1 MEFLLHRRSSSPLSS
16 FEANDKSTVRP
27 CPPASPPAT
36 LSVSLKRYHPFG
48 YILMLHFDS
57 NLTHPMAYLTQPL
70 FMYRIYQAFLYLMKR
85 ISEAEMGGKQA
96 ETSNPRDRAPLSGGK
111 LVDNRIPWRGD
122 SGLQDGSEENLDL
135 SKGMYDAGDAI
146 KFGFPMAFTATV
158 LSWSIL
164 EYGDQMNAVKQLGYA
179 YNSLRWITDYLIN
192 SHPSENVLYFQVG
205 DPGLDHKCWE
215 RPETMTERR
224 PVTQVNTS
232 FPGTEVAAET
242 AAALASASLVFKE
255 NDPDYSSSLLTHARQ
270 LFTFADTYRASYSIS
285 IPQVQGFYN
294 STGYGDELL
303 WAASWLYHA
312 TRDDSYL
319 RYVTELN
326 GQRFANMEI
335 TTWFSWDDKLAGT
348 QVLLSRII
356 FFGAKDMP
364 TVENLD
370 LQMYRKT
377 AELVMCGLLPD
388 SPTATSRRTDV
399 IGALVVT
406 AAALTI
412 LKYLHFSKN
421 NEAHPINKKY
431 ADALELA
438 LQFFDVQKGLIW
450 ITEWNPL
457 HHAVASAFLAVL
469 YSDYMLT
476 SQTETLYCSGNSYKP
491 DDLRNFAISQADYVL
506 GENAMKMSYL
516 VGYGSRYPL
525 YVHHRG
531 SSIPVN
537 ADTSCQ
543 DGFKWLYSDDP
554 NPNIAVGA
562 LVGGPS
568 LNDSYSD
575 TRDNVKQSEPST
587 YNSALL
593 VGLLSGL
600 ISTSSVVKSYT

>member
-1 MEFLLHRRSSSPLSS
+1 RSSSPPSS

-36 LSVSLKRYHPFG
+36 LSVSLKPYHPFG

-57 NLTHPMAYLTQPL
+57 NLTHPVAYLTQPL
-70 FMYRIYQAFLYLMKR
+70 FIALPKQMKR

-96 ETSNPRDRAPLSGGK
+96 ETSNPRDRGSSIWCLLVLVIGALVVTAAALTILKYLHFSKNNEAHPINKKYAGALELALQFFDVQKSGK

-326 GQRFANMEI
+326 GQHFANMEI

-388 SPTATSRRTDV
+388 SPTATSRRTD
-399 IGALVVT
+399 G
-406 AAALTI
+406 
-412 LKYLHFSKN
+412 
-421 NEAHPINKKY
+421 
-431 ADALELA
+431 
-438 LQFFDVQKGLIW
+438 GLIW

-457 HHAVASAFLAVL
+457 QHAVASAFLAVL

-491 DDLRNFAISQADYVL
+491 DDLRNFAISQV
-506 GENAMKMSYL
+506 NRNL
-516 VGYGSRYPL
+516 VAKETLCRMIDMC
-525 YVHHRG
+525 RA
-531 SSIPVN
+531 VN
-537 ADTSCQ
+537 E
-543 DGFKWLYSDDP
+543 L
-554 NPNIAVGA
+554 
-562 LVGGPS
+562 S
-568 LNDSYSD
+568 LN
-575 TRDNVKQSEPST
+575 E
-587 YNSALL
+587 
-593 VGLLSGL
+593 
-600 ISTSSVVKSYT
+600 

>member
-1 MEFLLHRRSSSPLSS
+1 
-16 FEANDKSTVRP
+16 
-27 CPPASPPAT
+27 
-36 LSVSLKRYHPFG
+36 
-48 YILMLHFDS
+48 
-57 NLTHPMAYLTQPL
+57 
-70 FMYRIYQAFLYLMKR
+70 MKR

-96 ETSNPRDRAPLSGGK
+96 ETSNPRDRGSSIWCLLVLVIGALVVTAAALTILKYLHFSKNNEAHPINKKYADALELALQFFDVQKSGK

-232 FPGTEVAAET
+232 FPGTEVAAEI

-319 RYVTELN
+319 RYVTDLN

-348 QVLLSRII
+348 QVLLSRIL

-388 SPTATSRRTDV
+388 SPTATSRRTD
-399 IGALVVT
+399 G
-406 AAALTI
+406 
-412 LKYLHFSKN
+412 
-421 NEAHPINKKY
+421 
-431 ADALELA
+431 
-438 LQFFDVQKGLIW
+438 GLIW

-457 HHAVASAFLAVL
+457 QHAVASAFLAVL

-491 DDLRNFAISQADYVL
+491 DDLRNFAISQVNRNLAAKETLCQMIDMCSAVNELSFNEQASVHADYVL
-506 GENAMKMSYL
+506 GENPMKMSYL

-587 YNSALL
+587 YNGALL